1 MSFVERTAE
10 GVARGFDRRRFL
22 GRVGGTVFA
31 VASAFA
37 VEGVLAP
44 KALATGPCPNNQDIC
59 NCRPPGTYCLSGE
72 CVGTGCNSNV
82 GCYVWTGGYPD
93 TCWCSKECCHNCGN
107 LHTAYCGYYTCCDC
121 ICGGTRTCGCRVFN
135 YTCRPTANSKAGTAR
150 PDAPAC
156 C

>member
-10 GVARGFDRRRFL
+10 GVARGLDRRRFL

-37 VEGVLAP
+37 VEGVRAP
-44 KALATGPCPNNQDIC
+44 KALATGTCPSSDPNESC

-72 CVGTGCNSNV
+72 CVGTGCNYNV
-82 GCYVWTGGYPD
+82 GCFVWTGKYPD

-107 LHTAYCGYYTCCDC
+107 LQTAYCGYYTCCDC
-121 ICGGTRTCGCRVFN
+121 ICGTRTCGCRVFT
-135 YTCRPTANSKAGTAR
+135 YTCHHAANSKT
-150 PDAPAC
+150 PPC